1 MKRQE
6 PCHSFEFS
14 SNDGLGRSHILGL
27 TYQVHYMIKMA
38 KVLNFNYDHKVIFP
52 KDVIYILNTFNPVKL
67 IKGDSLLPRKHVY
80 HRYSVYGNTFQLL
93 VIL

>member
-27 TYQVHYMIKMA
+27 TYQVHDIIKMA
-38 KVLNFNYDHKVIFP
+38 KVLHLNDDHKIIFP
-52 KDVIYILNTFNPVKL
+52 KHMIDILDPFYPVKFV
-67 IKGDSLLPRKHVY
+67 IGSPLLTGQNVY
-80 HRYSVYGNTFQLL
+80 HRDSDYH
-93 VIL
+93 